1 MLKSQIP
8 RWASLM
14 LLGVGLL
21 VVGIPGLFLYI
32 SVTAPKL
39 HPSPGNILSVTNSP
53 PLAKWTAAVEQGRE
67 IARTSLS
74 ERNLPGISV
83 AVGVAGEIVWAEGFG
98 FANFENSLPVTPD
111 DRFPTGTAATVFT
124 SAAIG
129 LLLEEGRMKLDDQI
143 QAYVPGF
150 PEKQWPVTIRQLMG
164 HVGGVKTEDWDEG
177 VLIYKHCERPSD
189 ALDLFA
195 KDPLLFQPGSEF
207 RYSTFG
213 WILLSAAVET
223 AAGKPFQAFLQ
234 DGVFLPLGMH
244 DTVKES
250 GLDAVPG
257 EVTFYVP
264 RFLANA
270 RYGLNPLPLHKF
282 DYSCHAGSSG
292 FVSTPSDLVRF
303 GMAINAGKLLRRDT
317 VQTLQTSQ
325 RTASGMETDYGLGWD
340 LKTVTLAGKQVR
352 TAGHNGDFWG
362 GPVAS
367 LLTFPERGLAVA
379 VMSNVSFAGTP
390 SVAERIAEAFAEQG
404 RSPARK

>member
-1 MLKSQIP
+1 MSKGRIP
-8 RWASLM
+8 TSVSLV

-21 VVGIPGLFLYI
+21 AVAIPGLWVYMSI
-32 SVTAPKL
+32 TATKV
-39 HPSPGNILSVTNSP
+39 HPDPQNIPSLTNSP
-53 PLAKWTAAVEQGRE
+53 LMPEWAGAAEQSRQIVRGSMSENNLAG
-67 IARTSLS
+67 L
-74 ERNLPGISV
+74 SV
-83 AVGVAGEIVWAEGFG
+83 AVGIDGEIVWAEGFG
-98 FANFENSLPVTPD
+98 FANFENRLPVTPD

-177 VLIYKHCERPSD
+177 VLIYKHCERPTD

-223 AAGKPFQAFLQ
+223 AAGKPFKAFLQ
-234 DGVFLPLGMH
+234 DRVFLPLGLN

-250 GLDAVPG
+250 GRNAVPG

-270 RYGLNPLPLHKF
+270 RYGMNPLPLGKF

-303 GMAINAGKLLRRDT
+303 GMAINGGKLLRRDT

-325 RTASGMETDYGLGWD
+325 RTASGMATGYGLGWD
-340 LKTVTLAGKQVR
+340 LKTVTFAGQPVR

-362 GPVAS
+362 GPVSS
-367 LLTFPERGLAVA
+367 LLTVPERRIAVA
-379 VMSNVSFAGTP
+379 VTSNIEFEAAP
-390 SVAERIAEAFAEQG
+390 LIAERIAKAFAEQG
-404 RSPARK
+404 KNPAGK

>member
-1 MLKSQIP
+1 
-8 RWASLM
+8 
-14 LLGVGLL
+14 LL
-21 VVGIPGLFLYI
+21 VVGIPGLLLYI
-32 SVTAPKL
+32 RATAPKL
-39 HPSPGNILSVTNSP
+39 HPSPLNILSLTNAP
-53 PLAKWTAAVEQGRE
+53 PLAKWTAAVEKGRE
-67 IARTSLS
+67 IVRTSLS
-74 ERNLPGISV
+74 ERNLPGTSV
-83 AVGVAGEIVWAEGFG
+83 AVGVAGDIVWAEGFG

-111 DRFPTGTAATVFT
+111 DRFPIGTAATALT

-129 LLLEEGRMKLDDQI
+129 LLLEEGRIKFDDQI

-150 PEKQWPVTIRQLMG
+150 PGKHWPVTIRQLMG

-177 VLIYKHCERPSD
+177 VLIYQHCERPSD
-189 ALDLFA
+189 ALNLFA
-195 KDPLLFQPGSEF
+195 KDPLLFQPGTEY

-234 DGVFLPLGMH
+234 DRVFFPLGMH

-264 RFLANA
+264 RLLANP
-270 RYGLNPLPLHKF
+270 RYGLNPLPLRKF

-292 FVSTPSDLVRF
+292 FLSTPSDLVRF
-303 GMAINAGKLLRRDT
+303 GMAMNGGKLLRPDT

-325 RTASGMETDYGLGWD
+325 RTASGMETGYGLGWE
-340 LKTVTLAGKQVR
+340 LKTVTIAGHQVR

-362 GPVAS
+362 GPVSS
-367 LLTFPERGLAVA
+367 LLMLPDYGIVVA
-379 VMSNVSFAGTP
+379 VTSNITDADTF
-390 SVAERIAEAFAEQG
+390 SVAVRIAEAFAEQG
-404 RSPARK
+404 KSPARK

>member
-8 RWASLM
+8 RWASIM

-21 VVGIPGLFLYI
+21 VVGIPGLWLYI
-32 SVTAPKL
+32 SATAPKL
-39 HPSPGNILSVTNSP
+39 HPSPQNVSSVTNSSS
-53 PLAKWTAAVEQGRE
+53 LAKWTAAVEKGRE
-67 IARTSLS
+67 IVRTSLS
-74 ERNLPGISV
+74 EKNLPGISV
-83 AVGVAGEIVWAEGFG
+83 AVGVAGDIVWAEGFG
-98 FANFENSLPVTPD
+98 FANFENSLPVTLD
-111 DRFPTGTAATVFT
+111 DRFPIGTAATVFT

-129 LLLEEGRMKLDDQI
+129 LLLEEGRMKLDDDI

-150 PEKQWPVTIRQLMG
+150 PQKQWPLTIRHLMA

-177 VLIYKHCERPSD
+177 VLIYQHCERPSD
-189 ALDLFA
+189 ALNLFA
-195 KDPLLFQPGSEF
+195 KDPLSFQPGTEY

-234 DGVFLPLGMH
+234 DRVFLPLGMLN
-244 DTVKES
+244 TVKES
-250 GLDAVPG
+250 GVDAVPD

-264 RFLANA
+264 RFLANP

-303 GMAINAGKLLRRDT
+303 GMAINGSKLLRRDT

-325 RTASGMETDYGLGWD
+325 RTTSGMETGYGLGWD
-340 LKTVTLAGKQVR
+340 LHPVTFAGKQVR

-367 LLTFPERGLAVA
+367 LLTFPERGIVVA
-379 VMSNVSFAGTP
+379 VTSNIAFADTH
-390 SVAERIAEAFAEQG
+390 SIAVKIAEKFVQ
-404 RSPARK
+404 